1 MLLEMGAQSVARAL
15 PGEEGLV
22 MVLPVDASRLCP
34 DCDILTECLVC
45 PVCGRD
51 RTFPVAAWLSPL
63 AAARP
68 GPAAHASNR
77 ARRTLLRHRTLG
89 SARRAS

>member
-1 MLLEMGAQSVARAL
+1 
-15 PGEEGLV
+15 
-22 MVLPVDASRLCP
+22 MVLSVDASRLCP

-51 RTFPVAAWLSPL
+51 RTFPVGAWLSPL
-63 AAARP
+63 AAA
-68 GPAAHASNR
+68 GPVTAAHASAR

-89 SARRAS
+89 ATRRAS

>member
-1 MLLEMGAQSVARAL
+1 
-15 PGEEGLV
+15 

-34 DCDILTECLVC
+34 DCDVLTECLVC

-63 AAARP
+63 KAARP
-68 GPAAHASNR
+68 AATAHQAARVRRALLHARPPAP
-77 ARRTLLRHRTLG
+77 LP
-89 SARRAS
+89 ARRAS

>member
-1 MLLEMGAQSVARAL
+1 
-15 PGEEGLV
+15 

-34 DCDILTECLVC
+34 DCDILTECPVC

-68 GPAAHASNR
+68 AAGAHASSR
-77 ARRTLLRHRTLG
+77 ARRTLLRHQTIG
-89 SARRAS
+89 DSRRAS